1 MRRRSLIEQT
11 FIRPVADLFREGGWV
26 LYLIAAT
33 SVIAWT
39 LILREWLALRDRIG
53 QGWSRIEKSIEQ
65 LGNGNFQHDPLEKEQ
80 ENVVAQVL
88 QQDFILCPQSRESFE
103 AQVTPLLQS
112 ESLLLES
119 TLRTIAVLAGAMPLL
134 GLLGTVLGMM
144 HTFGALTSR
153 QATDIDALAGGI
165 SQALITTQ
173 AGLVVSVPVLLMHGY
188 LRSRI
193 YRYLDAASVMM
204 KKIEAILCQD

>member
-1 MRRRSLIEQT
+1 M
-11 FIRPVADLFREGGWV
+11 
-26 LYLIAAT
+26 
-33 SVIAWT
+33 
-39 LILREWLALRDRIG
+39 
-53 QGWSRIEKSIEQ
+53 
-65 LGNGNFQHDPLEKEQ
+65 
-80 ENVVAQVL
+80 AQVL